1 MDRLY
6 RLFGLKVKKIRE
18 RKNLSQAMVAKEIGL
33 SRTSITNIERGHQ
46 HISLHLLYEFSRV
59 LGVEIGELL
68 PERAELIEKGSIAQK
83 LEKATASLPEGTSE
97 WVQSF
102 VVNERNGRKTHAET
116 TDSVKSR

>member
-6 RLFGLKVKKIRE
+6 KLFGQKVKKIRE
-18 RKNLSQAMVAKEIGL
+18 RKGLSQAVVAREIGL

-46 HISLHLLYEFSRV
+46 HISLHLLYELGRV
-59 LGVEIGELL
+59 LGVEIMDLL

-83 LEKATASLPEGTSE
+83 VEKAAAPLPEGTGE

-102 VVNERNGRKTHAET
+102 LSNDENGRENHAET
-116 TDSVKSR
+116 TDQIESR